1 MAFHV
6 LLRSCYI
13 ALVLIKFATTCLQ
26 LCSSFQLPPLA
37 TIHHHTK
44 RGTNE
49 STTTTRR
56 YNFIDDFLEEASLE
70 RRTSIGE
77 EPVMFAGEDDVETGT
92 TFDFK
97 RWEMHR
103 SSNRYSRMLIGVLF
117 SSTTRR
123 IAPKTLLFVAFSVV
137 VDFYDFIANPVGE
150 YPSTLSST
158 DIFSLPQLQLPIIPF
173 ELTAPVLGLLLVFR
187 TDAAYERFKSGS
199 SLTWGMTAS
208 TRNVMRRFASWTAR
222 DICTDTE
229 RTAGRDLID
238 ACCILHGWIMGEY
251 LRGEKANDAVTSKFL
266 EQQPSSGDDGDWIG
280 GSFQTA
286 LLHKALAVRS
296 LTEEER
302 TAINV
307 EELDRL
313 GENMTPS
320 LAMTAISLGATQ
332 RLPSLTDQENI
343 SIDDCFAEL
352 TTNLASCE
360 KLLRTPIPLGY
371 TRYAVRFLWIWLIL
385 LPFALVRPFYEF
397 GEQPILVLAMLFIS
411 YVFLSIEDIAVQIEE
426 PFVTLPL
433 ELHQKW
439 LLWDAEQMQALM
451 RWTDKRRECEEGS
464 ISSSIDRQLLER

>member
-1 MAFHV
+1 MAFPV

-13 ALVLIKFATTCLQ
+13 ALVLIKFATTGLQ

-77 EPVMFAGEDDVETGT
+77 EPVMFAGEDEVETGT

-173 ELTAPVLGLLLVFR
+173 ELTVCCCVPIQVTFFVPLTILLVDF
-187 TDAAYERFKSGS
+187 DDMEEINMCGS
-199 SLTWGMTAS
+199 HPRSLSSPYYIVFFDMCSNLSTTTTGTS
-208 TRNVMRRFASWTAR
+208 TRPITSIPNRCRLRTIQIRILPHLGYDRLHPQRHASIR
-222 DICTDTE
+222 
-229 RTAGRDLID
+229 L
-238 ACCILHGWIMGEY
+238 
-251 LRGEKANDAVTSKFL
+251 
-266 EQQPSSGDDGDWIG
+266 
-280 GSFQTA
+280 
-286 LLHKALAVRS
+286 
-296 LTEEER
+296 
-302 TAINV
+302 
-307 EELDRL
+307 LDRPRH
-313 GENMTPS
+313 MH
-320 LAMTAISLGATQ
+320 
-332 RLPSLTDQENI
+332 RH
-343 SIDDCFAEL
+343 
-352 TTNLASCE
+352 
-360 KLLRTPIPLGY
+360 RTY
-371 TRYAVRFLWIWLIL
+371 RRTRFN
-385 LPFALVRPFYEF
+385 
-397 GEQPILVLAMLFIS
+397 
-411 YVFLSIEDIAVQIEE
+411 
-426 PFVTLPL
+426 
-433 ELHQKW
+433 
-439 LLWDAEQMQALM
+439 
-451 RWTDKRRECEEGS
+451 
-464 ISSSIDRQLLER
+464 